1 MVLDERP
8 GVGVFLNAMAL
19 HKQYPVPPVL
29 AEIVPVIG
37 ADRYAPL
44 LSSAACILIPCY
56 S

>member
-19 HKQYPVPPVL
+19 HKQYPVPSVL

-37 ADRYAPL
+37 ADRHASLP
-44 LSSAACILIPCY
+44 SSAACFIPCY